1 MKWHFIPLQIISYYL
16 NNSKNGYFS
25 KVILLKSLKTNTM
38 KTYIVKFNLKGR
50 QMQDSFVANSP
61 NQAAIFCKE
70 RYPGCT
76 GVSVHYT

>member
-1 MKWHFIPLQIISYYL
+1 
-16 NNSKNGYFS
+16 
-25 KVILLKSLKTNTM
+25 M
-38 KTYIVKFNLKGR
+38 KTYLVKFMLKGR